1 MSSQTRSV
9 AKRLVAIIAIEHGAW
24 SIWNDL
30 GLCASCS
37 TKNMFMFCGLILF
50 SGELRDSHTRFQI
63 SGGSYFTKFL
73 FYDSKRF
80 YVAHTCQ
87 AGVAWHI
94 SQIWE
99 LILFSQE
106 IFTHIS
112 DLGAHTF
119 QSGVFAHISHLGAH
133 TFQSGVTW
141 PILQI

>member
-1 MSSQTRSV
+1 MERGASGMTLVSV
-9 AKRLVAIIAIEHGAW
+9 LRAQPKTCLCVVGSYFSVGSYVIRIP
-24 SIWNDL
+24 DL
-30 GLCASCS
+30 
-37 TKNMFMFCGLILF
+37 
-50 SGELRDSHTRFQI
+50 RFR
-63 SGGSYFTKFL
+63 GGSYFTKFL

-99 LILFSQE
+99 LILFSQDM
-106 IFTHIS
+106 FTHFSDLEAHTFQSGVCVQIS
-112 DLGAHTF
+112 KLGAHTF
-119 QSGVFAHISHLGAH
+119 QSGVFAHISNLGAH